1 MIKSIDCSLGD
12 LLKELS
18 SLSGWPPQ
26 GGGGP
31 YDTRKADFA
40 NNPESV
46 TLKRVNRIVGTRI
59 DMTCAFG
66 KEIVDF
72 RFFASDRGTAE
83 NVAKVLACNSGK
95 SLVDLGLLTVEN
107 CEWAG

>member
-1 MIKSIDCSLGD
+1 M
-12 LLKELS
+12 KELS

-31 YDTRKADFA
+31 YDTRREAFA
-40 NNPESV
+40 SSPESV
-46 TLKRVNRIVGTRI
+46 TLKRVNRIVGTRV

-72 RFFASDRGTAE
+72 RFFASDKGTAE
-83 NVAKVLACNSGK
+83 NVAKVLRFNGGK
-95 SLVDLGLLTVEN
+95 SLVDLGLLVVDD
-107 CEWAG
+107 CEWSG